1 MGRRA
6 ARRVSVSTSVHAA
19 TLVAAASRALA
30 VTGIFDMHGHVSVR
44 EGDVAYVN
52 SHGASR
58 IAIRP
63 EEVAAVRLAD
73 GEAIARQPPSEFP
86 IHLEIYRSR
95 ADVGAVAHFHALY
108 ATALTVAGKPLVA
121 AFNAGAPFGREVPVY
136 DDPAL
141 VRDTAQARRLAGVL
155 GKGRAAL
162 LRGHGAVVVGED
174 LPTCVAMSLQLEESA
189 RRLWLTYAIGE
200 PRPFTDEEI
209 DRVAGALTEPRVVH
223 KIWIDAIERARLAGV
238 LGGVDVETLV

>member
-1 MGRRA
+1 
-6 ARRVSVSTSVHAA
+6 VSVSTSVRAA

-30 VTGIFDMHGHVSVR
+30 VAGIFDMHGHLSVR

-52 SHGASR
+52 SHSASR

-73 GEAIARQPPSEFP
+73 GEPIERTPPSEFP
-86 IHLEIYRSR
+86 IHLEIYRAR
-95 ADVGAVAHFHALY
+95 ADVRAIAHFHALY
-108 ATALTVAGKPLVA
+108 ATALAVAGKPLVA

-141 VRDTAQARRLAGVL
+141 VRDSVQARRLAGVL
-155 GKGRAAL
+155 GKGRATL
-162 LRGHGAVVVGED
+162 LRGHGAVVVGDD
-174 LPTCVAMSLQLEESA
+174 LPTCVALSLQLEESA

-200 PRPFTDEEI
+200 PRRFTDEEI
-209 DRVAGALTEPRVVH
+209 ERVAGGITEPRVIR
-223 KIWIDAIERARLAGV
+223 KIWIDAIERARLAGA
-238 LGGVDVETLV
+238 LGGIDVETLV

>member
-1 MGRRA
+1 MN
-6 ARRVSVSTSVHAA
+6 VSTSVRAA

-30 VTGIFDMHGHVSVR
+30 VAGIFDMHGHVSVR
-44 EGDVAYVN
+44 DGDVAYVN
-52 SHGASR
+52 SHSASR

-73 GEAIARQPPSEFP
+73 GEPIERTPPSEFP
-86 IHLEIYRSR
+86 IHLEIYRAR

-108 ATALTVAGKPLVA
+108 ATALAVAGKPLFA

-141 VRDTAQARRLAGVL
+141 VRDSAQGLRLAGVL

-162 LRGHGAVVVGED
+162 LRGHGAVVVGDD

-189 RRLWLTYAIGE
+189 RRLWLSYAIGE
-200 PRPFTDEEI
+200 PRRFTDQEI
-209 DRVAGALTEPRVVH
+209 EQVASGLTEPRVIR
-223 KIWIDAIERARLAGV
+223 KIWIDATERARLAGA
-238 LGGVDVETLV
+238 LGDIDVETLV

>member
-1 MGRRA
+1 
-6 ARRVSVSTSVHAA
+6 VSVSTSTRAA

-30 VTGIFDMHGHVSVR
+30 VAGIFDMHGHVSVR
-44 EGDVAYVN
+44 EGDVAFVN
-52 SHGASR
+52 AHSASR

-73 GEAIARQPPSEFP
+73 GEPIERTPPSEFP
-86 IHLEIYRSR
+86 IHLEIYRAR

-108 ATALTVAGKPLVA
+108 ATALAVAGRPLVA
-121 AFNAGAPFGREVPVY
+121 AFNAGAPFGREVPIY

-141 VRDTAQARRLAGVL
+141 VRDSAQGRRLAAVL

-162 LRGHGAVVVGED
+162 LRGHGAVVVGD
-174 LPTCVAMSLQLEESA
+174 DVPTCVAMSLQLEESA

-200 PRPFTDEEI
+200 PRRFTDQEI
-209 DRVAGALTEPRVVH
+209 EHVANGLTEPRVIR
-223 KIWIDAIERARLAGV
+223 KIWIDAIERARLAGA
-238 LGGVDVETLV
+238 LADIDLETLV